1 MNPQKVLIIDDDLDV
16 CALVSGTAD
25 DMGIVCICAADADAF
40 FQALDTD
47 VTLILLDLLMP
58 GTDGIEVLRKLGEQ
72 RCQAGIVVMSGVG
85 PRVIETAE
93 ALAASLG
100 LSIVGH
106 LSKPFRIADL
116 EQVLTRRAV
125 PTGARHTKD
134 KGPIVFEV
142 AELWRALDQGEFVLH
157 YQPQIEI
164 ATGRC
169 LGMEALVRWQHP
181 RLGLIYPDDFI
192 EFAEDLNLIDRL
204 TWLVIERGFAEMGHT
219 VDSTGRQLMLSL
231 NLSVFSLRE
240 LTFPDTFLSIAKAN
254 DVNPEHIILEIT
266 ESGLIRELSRT
277 LDVLTRLRMKGVRLS
292 IDDFG
297 IGYSMMQQLRHI
309 PANEIK
315 IDKSLIQNMRTA
327 NDRVMIEKVIELGR
341 DLNMTVVAEGVE
353 TSDQLDF
360 LRGKKCDIAQG
371 YYFSKPLPGP
381 DFLDWLGAHQE
392 LR

>member
-1 MNPQKVLIIDDDLDV
+1 MY
-16 CALVSGTAD
+16 
-25 DMGIVCICAADADAF
+25 
-40 FQALDTD
+40 
-47 VTLILLDLLMP
+47 
-58 GTDGIEVLRKLGEQ
+58 
-72 RCQAGIVVMSGVG
+72 
-85 PRVIETAE
+85 E
-93 ALAASLG
+93 ALPIHGTYDYRL
-100 LSIVGH
+100 V
-106 LSKPFRIADL
+106 
-116 EQVLTRRAV
+116 
-125 PTGARHTKD
+125 TGARHTKD
-134 KGPIVFEV
+134 KSPIVFEV

-164 ATGRC
+164 AIGRC

-341 DLNMTVVAEGVE
+341 D
-353 TSDQLDF
+353 QLEF